1 VRQEDIIDSLEYIED
16 EFIEEADRA
25 RNAGKPSGDSGKITP
40 VRRRPVSARKW
51 GSLAASLAVLAVA
64 AFVLT
69 GILRTRSGNMD
80 AMKSA
85 EAVAVGEDQAEQ
97 EEERIAFEKA
107 DAYAADKQGAE
118 AEMNAE
124 PETAAE
130 AEVEMAA
137 EAEAP
142 AEADMEMAAETEVE
156 MAAEAPAEMDMAAE
170 AEARNEADKA
180 GAAVREPV
188 TIRVSSEA
196 GEIVFALN
204 DTPAAKSL
212 AAQLPLSTDT
222 EPYSDNEIVFH
233 PEEPLDTENG
243 VEGGGSAGYL
253 GYFAPWNNVVMYYG
267 DFDEYP
273 GLYIL
278 GEAVSGAEYIK
289 DITGT
294 ITIECLQAGK
304 GN

>member
-1 VRQEDIIDSLEYIED
+1 MRQEDIIDSLEYIED

-25 RNAGKPSGDSGKITP
+25 RKAGKPSGDSGKITP

-69 GILRTRSGNMD
+69 GILRTRSGNME

-97 EEERIAFEKA
+97 EEEMIAFEKA
-107 DAYAADKQGAE
+107 DAYVAEKQGAE
-118 AEMNAE
+118 TEM
-124 PETAAE
+124 AAE
-130 AEVEMAA
+130 TEAAAEEEVEMAA

-142 AEADMEMAAETEVE
+142 AEAEIEMAAETE
-156 MAAEAPAEMDMAAE
+156 ASAEADMTVE
-170 AEARNEADKA
+170 TEARNETGKA
-180 GAAVREPV
+180 GAAVREPG
-188 TIRVSSEA
+188 TIRVASEA

-204 DTPAAKSL
+204 DTPAAMSL
-212 AAQLPLSTDT
+212 AAQLPLSADT
-222 EPYSDNEIVFH
+222 EPYSGNEIVFH

-243 VEGGGSAGYL
+243 VEGGGIAGYL

-278 GEAVSGAEYIK
+278 GEAVSGAEHIK
-289 DITGT
+289 DITGM